1 MPALAAPAPVVIPL
15 PQAETAHIR
24 QPEPQAFVA
33 IPAQPIAPGAYRQPV
48 ASQSGEI
55 AATDGHGHL
64 RPLHEIESEVIRLAL
79 EHYRG
84 HMSEVARRL
93 GIGRS
98 TLYRKVREL
107 GLEKH
112 AAEG

>member
-1 MPALAAPAPVVIPL
+1 LSPVVPL
-15 PQAETAHIR
+15 PQAALAERFPSFDPPAHLVA
-24 QPEPQAFVA
+24 QAA
-33 IPAQPIAPGAYRQPV
+33 N
-48 ASQSGEI
+48 GEI
-55 AATDGHGHL
+55 AARDDAGHL

-112 AAEG
+112 AVER